1 MVVMIGNDIQK
12 AQQRLYDFFL
22 EAVKTEPAD
31 EVLATFQRLFVD
43 YTQSTE
49 SELPVA
55 LYTLVIKNN
64 QQEFQFT
71 LKRICYILINNW
83 GLQRQA
89 DAIREL
95 IAIFEDRKLLRPG
108 LSVVLKRL
116 RAWMR
121 EFVSSSDFKDL
132 KLFAA
137 RYEENRHWSDHYTSY
152 LLVPQYLN
160 LENPLEQR
168 EAARA
173 LSTELKERFRFDLA
187 MYTAKSQFNPLAD
200 TSANPTLL
208 GKAAL
213 NLVKLLLVKPGQF
226 SYQNL
231 ASLFRKQVQQLTYR
245 DFKRALLH
253 YLAFALPK
261 AQVSVALRQQLP
273 KPILGLYPRHE
284 LDVLDD
290 AIALRTCNR
299 IIDMLTT
306 EDRQHPSRLFNLVL
320 AQGNPLV
327 LVILLLKIALY
338 CPNVQTHLETR
349 IADLIRYYEQLSI
362 EDCNWVINFFEVFRI
377 TFSVYAETTRYNL
390 VQIRQESEP
399 GSLPIDLDAYRVFS
413 QWRQGLVYPS
423 MDMIE
428 AVAG

>member
-1 MVVMIGNDIQK
+1 MVVMIGNDIQN
-12 AQQRLYDFFL
+12 AQHRLYDFFL
-22 EAVKTEPAD
+22 ETVKTETAD

-83 GLQRQA
+83 GLQRNP
-89 DAIREL
+89 DAIRNL
-95 IAIFEDRKLLRPG
+95 IKIFEDRKLLRPG

-121 EFVSSSDFKDL
+121 SFVSSNDFKDL

-137 RYEENRHWSDHYTSY
+137 RYDEHRHWSDHYTSY

-168 EAARA
+168 EAART
-173 LSTELKERFRFDLA
+173 LSIELKEQFRFDLA
-187 MYTAKSQFNPLAD
+187 MYTARSQFNLLTE
-200 TSANPTLL
+200 TSPNPTLL
-208 GKAAL
+208 GEAAL

-226 SYQNL
+226 SYPNL
-231 ASLFRKQVQQLTYR
+231 ANLFRQQVRQLTYR

-253 YLAFALPK
+253 YLGFALPK
-261 AQVSVALRQQLP
+261 AQVSVALRQRLP
-273 KPILGLYPRHE
+273 EPILKLYPRHE
-284 LDVLDD
+284 LERADD

-299 IIDMLTT
+299 VIDMLTT
-306 EDRQHPSRLFNLVL
+306 EDRQQPSQLFNLVL

-338 CPNVQTHLETR
+338 CPNVQAHLETR
-349 IADLIRYYEQLSI
+349 IADLIRYYEQLSQ
-362 EDCNWVINFFEVFRI
+362 EDCNWVINFFEVFRV
-377 TFSVYAETTRYNL
+377 TFSVYSETTRYNL
-390 VQIRQESEP
+390 VQIRQES
-399 GSLPIDLDAYRVFS
+399 GQANMPIDLDAYRVFS
-413 QWRQGLVYPS
+413 QRRQELIYPS
-423 MDMIE
+423 PEMIE